1 MSPLPGIPP
10 RLPVAA
16 AAEHPLRA
24 VLWVLLLIVVIWQL
38 PYGQAILYPLSLLAT
53 CAHELG
59 HGFAALL
66 VGAEFHSFVL
76 HADGTGMATWQGSPG
91 RLATALVATGGL
103 LGPSIAGSLL
113 LILARSTRQS
123 RLLLWLVAGSLLVV
137 VVWWTRNPFGVIF
150 LLACA
155 VFFAVAA
162 LWLNDRSAAFVAR
175 LTGAVLC
182 LSWFQHLDYMFSA
195 SASVGGVDHP
205 SDTAVIARVLW
216 LPYWFWGGVI
226 ATMSLAVLTLGL
238 WIATRPRSSG

>member
-1 MSPLPGIPP
+1 MSALPGIPP

-16 AAEHPLRA
+16 APEHPLRA
-24 VLWVLLLIVVIWQL
+24 LLGVLMLIVVIWQL
-38 PYGQAILYPLSLLAT
+38 PHGQAILYPFSLLAT

-59 HGFAALL
+59 HGLTALL

-76 HADGTGMATWQGSPG
+76 YADGTGMATWQGSPG
-91 RLATALVATGGL
+91 RLATALVAAGGL
-103 LGPSIAGSLL
+103 LAPSIGGSLL
-113 LILARSTRQS
+113 LILARSTRQT

-137 VVWWTRNPFGVIF
+137 VWWTRNPFGIIF

-155 VFFAVAA
+155 VFFAIAA
-162 LWLNDRSAAFVAR
+162 LWLSDRSAAFILR

-195 SASVGGVDHP
+195 SASVGGMDHP
-205 SDTAVIARVLW
+205 SDTAVIARELW

-226 ATMSLAVLTLGL
+226 ATMSLAVLTFGL
-238 WIATRPRSSG
+238 WVATRPR

>member
-1 MSPLPGIPP
+1 MKGI
-10 RLPVAA
+10 LN
-16 AAEHPLRA
+16 
-24 VLWVLLLIVVIWQL
+24 
-38 PYGQAILYPLSLLAT
+38 LLAT

-59 HGFAALL
+59 HGLTALL

-91 RLATALVATGGL
+91 RLATALVAVGGL
-103 LGPSIAGSLL
+103 LAPSIGGSLL
-113 LILARSTRQS
+113 LILARSTRQT

-137 VVWWTRNPFGVIF
+137 VWWTRNPFGIIF

-155 VFFAVAA
+155 VFFAIAA
-162 LWLNDRSAAFVAR
+162 LWLSDRSAAFILR

-195 SASVGGVDHP
+195 SASVGGMDHP
-205 SDTAVIARVLW
+205 SDTAVIARELW

-226 ATMSLAVLTLGL
+226 ATMSLAVLTFGL
-238 WIATRPRSSG
+238 WVATRPR

>member
-1 MSPLPGIPP
+1 MSPTPGIPP

-16 AAEHPLRA
+16 TPEHPLRA
-24 VLWVLLLIVVIWQL
+24 LLWVLVLIVVIWQL
-38 PYGQAILYPLSLLAT
+38 PYGQAILYPFSLLAT
-53 CAHELG
+53 FAHELG
-59 HGFAALL
+59 HGLTAVL

-91 RLATALVATGGL
+91 RLATALVAAGGL
-103 LGPSIAGSLL
+103 LAPSIAGSLL
-113 LILARSTRQS
+113 LILARSTRQT

-137 VVWWTRNPFGVIF
+137 VWWTRNPFGIIF

-155 VFFAVAA
+155 VFFVVAA
-162 LWLNDRSAAFVAR
+162 LWLSDRSAAFILR

-195 SASVGGVDHP
+195 SASVGGMDHP
-205 SDTAVIARVLW
+205 SDTAIIARELW

-226 ATMSLAVLTLGL
+226 ATMSLAVLTFGL
-238 WIATRPRSSG
+238 WVATRPR